1 MNWELAFS
9 VKGQSANTLDSEGHV
24 VSGQLL
30 SSAMIICKGMGQV
43 DSVKSSKQEV
53 ANATDYRS
61 LRAASEETDAG
72 EGCS

>member
-61 LRAASEETDAG
+61 LRTVSEETDAVK
-72 EGCS
+72 GCS

>member
-9 VKGQSANTLDSEGHV
+9 VKGWSANTLDSEGHV
-24 VSGQLL
+24 VPGQLL
-30 SSAMIICKGMGQV
+30 SSAMITCKGMGQV
-43 DSVKSSKQEV
+43 DSVKSSKQEA

-61 LRAASEETDAG
+61 LRALGEETDAG

>member
-9 VKGQSANTLDSEGHV
+9 VKGQSANTLDSEGLM

-43 DSVKSSKQEV
+43 DSVFKAGSGQC
-53 ANATDYRS
+53 YRLQTS
-61 LRAASEETDAG
+61 GS
-72 EGCS
+72 

>member
-9 VKGQSANTLDSEGHV
+9 VKGQSANTLDSEGLT
-24 VSGQLL
+24 VSDQLL

-53 ANATDYRS
+53 ASATDYR
-61 LRAASEETDAG
+61 LRAVSEETDTG